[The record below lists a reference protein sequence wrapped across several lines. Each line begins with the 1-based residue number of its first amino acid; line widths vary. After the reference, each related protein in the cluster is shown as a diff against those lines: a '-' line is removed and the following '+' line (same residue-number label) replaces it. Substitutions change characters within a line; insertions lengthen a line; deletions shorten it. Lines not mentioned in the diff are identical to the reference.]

1 MDLKAAL
8 RKRPG
13 VFGFFQ
19 AVRMLSLWDG
29 TGPLP
34 RNLRFRTPASLA
46 FPRTEVLQV
55 REAPA
60 PGSEEHPGLEM
71 EVGFMGLTGPSG
83 VLPSLYTELVES
95 RRYHHQDGALHAFL
109 DLFSH
114 RAVSLFYLAWL
125 KYRFYRGAELGLQ
138 DGFSRDLMALMGL
151 GLEAKTT
158 QQGLGG
164 LNGTCLHFGGILGR
178 RPIPSGS
185 LRAVVEGHLGVPVAL
200 EQFVFH
206 WVQVAE
212 ADQSRLGACARDGL
226 GSGTFLGVRQRDAQ
240 TSIRLLLGPLDA
252 RQFRDFLPDGK
263 GGSDLGA
270 LMFDLLGPTMRV
282 EVRLIL
288 RWSEVPP
295 PRMGQPGGLSLGR
308 NLWMFSTPPGSDQSD
323 AVYELN
329 IDSAGPSRGPEKQGI
344 LPS

>member
-8 RKRPG
+8 RRRPG
-13 VFGFFQ
+13 AFRFFQ
-19 AVRMLSLWDG
+19 AVRMLALWDG

-46 FPRTEVLQV
+46 FPRTEILQV
-55 REAPA
+55 RDDPA
-60 PGSEEHPGLEM
+60 RTTGEQPGLDM

-83 VLPSLYTELVES
+83 VLPATYSELVES
-95 RRYHHQDGALHAFL
+95 RRSHYQDGALHAFL

-114 RAVSLFYLAWL
+114 RAVSLFYQAWL
-125 KYRFYRGAELGLQ
+125 KYRFYRGAELGQQ
-138 DGFSRDLMALMGL
+138 DGFSRDLMALLGL
-151 GLEAKTT
+151 GLEAGTT
-158 QQGLGG
+158 RQGLAG

-185 LRAVVEGHLGVPVAL
+185 LRAVVEGHLGVPVAM

-206 WVQVAE
+206 WVQVAGS
-212 ADQSRLGACARDGL
+212 DQSRLGAGARDGL

-282 EVRLIL
+282 EIRLIL
-288 RWSEVPP
+288 RRAEVPP

-308 NLWMFSTPPGSDQSD
+308 NLWLFSTPPETDQD
-323 AVYELN
+323 NAIYELN
-329 IDSAGPSRGPEKQGI
+329 MEPA
-344 LPS
+344 

>member
-1 MDLKAAL
+1 
-8 RKRPG
+8 
-13 VFGFFQ
+13 
-19 AVRMLSLWDG
+19 MLSLWDK

-34 RNLRFRTPASLA
+34 RNLRFRTPGSLA
-46 FPRTEVLQV
+46 FPRAEILQV
-55 REAPA
+55 RDVPA
-60 PGSEEHPGLEM
+60 RGTEERPGLEM
-71 EVGFMGLTGPSG
+71 EVGFLGLTGPSG
-83 VLPSLYTELVES
+83 VLPSVYTELVES
-95 RRYHHQDGALHAFL
+95 RRAHYQDTALHAFL
-109 DLFSH
+109 DVFSH

-125 KYRFYRGAELGLQ
+125 KYRFYRGAEQGLQ
-138 DGFSRDLMALMGL
+138 DGFSRNLMALLGL
-151 GLEAKTT
+151 GLEAKTS

-185 LRAVVEGHLGVPVAL
+185 LRAVVEGHLGVPVAM

-206 WVQVAE
+206 WVQVAGT
-212 ADQSRLGACARDGL
+212 DQSRLGASARDGL

-263 GGSDLGA
+263 GGSDLSA

-288 RWSEVPP
+288 RRAEVPL

-308 NLWMFSTPPGSDQSD
+308 NLWMFSTPPERDQSD
-323 AVYELN
+323 AIYELN
-329 IDSAGPSRGPEKQGI
+329 MNPA
-344 LPS
+344 